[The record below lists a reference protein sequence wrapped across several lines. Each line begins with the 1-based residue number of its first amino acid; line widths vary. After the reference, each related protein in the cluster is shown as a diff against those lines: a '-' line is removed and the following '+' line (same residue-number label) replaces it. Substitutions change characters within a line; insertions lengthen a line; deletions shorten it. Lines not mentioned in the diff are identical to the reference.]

1 MKLIF
6 RFIFFVSLFFF
17 QSFLSYASPDGK
29 GLLCKCVK
37 CNFENDI
44 VYKTDDLK
52 TYDLGMKEIGIYF
65 QNKGAQVITFKRH
78 NDEIVKGGLMLT
90 EYHTNDNEI
99 KWLWFTLNRETL
111 ILKSIYPNSNVR
123 QCVLY
128 SNKDKL
134 DNAMYDLFI
143 KYQNKLNLKL
153 KKNKL

>member
-1 MKLIF
+1 MKLILGLF
-6 RFIFFVSLFFF
+6 FCIFIFFSKF
-17 QSFLSYASPDGK
+17 SFSYASPDGK

-78 NDEIVKGGLMLT
+78 NDEIVKGGLVLT

-111 ILKSIYPNSNVR
+111 ILKSIY
-123 QCVLY
+123 QTQ
-128 SNKDKL
+128 
-134 DNAMYDLFI
+134 M
-143 KYQNKLNLKL
+143 
-153 KKNKL
+153 